1 MARLSVAPRAKD
13 DGRIAATLDRYVRR
27 VTATPPGTCPVV
39 VQRSLLQA
47 AAAQTCGKCVPCRD
61 GLPRLAALVG
71 RVADCEADAGVLA
84 EVRALAEMVRDT
96 SDCAIG
102 YEAANALIEG
112 LEEFADEYAS
122 HVGRAPAPR
131 AWARRCPARRSAR
144 RTWTCPATSAS
155 WRPATTPVP

>member
-1 MARLSVAPRAKD
+1 MRRCLGKESSGGGSLARLSVAPRAKD

-71 RVADCEADAGVLA
+71 RVAD
-84 EVRALAEMVRDT
+84 
-96 SDCAIG
+96 
-102 YEAANALIEG
+102 
-112 LEEFADEYAS
+112 
-122 HVGRAPAPR
+122 
-131 AWARRCPARRSAR
+131 
-144 RTWTCPATSAS
+144 
-155 WRPATTPVP
+155 